1 MPKTVILAN
10 RRVRPGYHGALWENG
25 VNQASES
32 GIHARVQFSGRAGE
46 YFRIWIV
53 NVFLTIMTLGIYS
66 AWAKV
71 RRNRYLYGS
80 TTLDGSAFDYLADPV
95 AILKGRLLAV
105 AVLALYSVTGQV
117 ARPLQSLLALLFL
130 VVLPWIVIRARKF
143 TLRNTAYRNIRFDFD
158 ARKREAAAV
167 YIGWPIL
174 IPLSMMLLYPFY
186 VWRRAQFLIARSA
199 YGVQGFEFR
208 ANPGAYYLAYL
219 KFTALFLLV
228 LALGTALFVLGLTQ
242 TDSGSRHA
250 AVALALLATF
260 FALLATFSYKD
271 VCVTSLTWSGIALS
285 GMQTRCTL
293 ETRHLY
299 WIALSNLFAILCS
312 AGLLI
317 PWATIRMTRYRVTAL
332 RLDGAHN
339 LDTLVGAQSEQI
351 GAAGEEIGEFLG
363 IDIGL

>member
-1 MPKTVILAN
+1 MQHV
-10 RRVRPGYHGALWENG
+10 G
-25 VNQASES
+25 ES
-32 GIHARVQFSGRAGE
+32 GTSARFEFSGRAGE

-53 NVFLTIMTLGIYS
+53 NVFLTVATLGIYS

-80 TTLDGSAFDYLADPV
+80 TSLEGAAFDYLADPV

-105 AVLALYSVTGQV
+105 GFLALYSAAGEF
-117 ARPLQSLLALLFL
+117 AAALQSLLALLFL
-130 VVLPWIVIRARKF
+130 PFLPWIVIRARKF

-174 IPLSMMLLYPFY
+174 LPLTMMLLYPFY

-199 YGVQGFEFR
+199 YGAQTFEFR
-208 ANPGAYYLAYL
+208 ANAGAYYLVYL
-219 KFTALFLLV
+219 RFGALFLLV
-228 LALGTALFVLGLTQ
+228 LALGSGGFVLGLMQ
-242 TDSGSRHA
+242 IDSGSRHA
-250 AVALALLATF
+250 AVTLALLATF
-260 FALLATFSYKD
+260 ILLLATFSYKD
-271 VCVTSLTWSGIALS
+271 ACVANLTWSGIAVG

-293 ETRHLY
+293 ETRRLY
-299 WIALSNLFAILCS
+299 WIALSNLFAVLLS
-312 AGLLI
+312 AGLLV
-317 PWATIRMTRYRVTAL
+317 PWATIRMTRYRVSSL
-332 RLDGAHN
+332 RLDGVQN
-339 LDTLVGAQSEQI
+339 LDALVGTQSESI

>member
-1 MPKTVILAN
+1 MDQA
-10 RRVRPGYHGALWENG
+10 GASG
-25 VNQASES
+25 TQARLE
-32 GIHARVQFSGRAGE
+32 FSGRAGE

-53 NVFLTIMTLGIYS
+53 NVFLTIITVGIYS

-80 TTLDGSAFDYLADPV
+80 TSLDGAAFDYLADPV

-105 AVLALYSVTGQV
+105 GLLALYSASGHF
-117 ARPLQSLLALLFL
+117 APLLQSLLALLFL
-130 VVLPWIVIRARKF
+130 PFLPWIVVRARKF
-143 TLRNTAYRNIRFDFD
+143 TLRNTAYRNIRFDFN

-174 IPLSMMLLYPFY
+174 IPLSMGLLYPFY

-199 YGVQGFEFR
+199 YGAQGIQFR
-208 ANPGAYYLAYL
+208 ANTGAYYRAYL
-219 KFTALFLLV
+219 KFGALFALV
-228 LALGTALFVLGLTQ
+228 FALGTGFFVLGLAQ
-242 TDSGSRHA
+242 TDDGSRLA
-250 AVALALLATF
+250 AVLLALLATF

-271 VCVTSLTWSGIALS
+271 ACVANLTWSGIALS

-293 ETRHLY
+293 ETRRLY
-299 WIALSNLFAILCS
+299 WIALSNLFAVLLS
-312 AGLLI
+312 AGLLV
-317 PWATIRMTRYRVTAL
+317 PWATIRMARYRIAAV
-332 RLDGAHN
+332 RLDGAQN
-339 LDTLVGAQSEQI
+339 LDALVGSQSERI